1 MLLAILLALFHPAQN
16 TTTIAVNDTSV
27 PYVYHTYVRGRFDS
41 FGYGGQMRF
50 RITNGFVNGTYRP
63 DTGGGL
69 AVVSG
74 GTQGSRI
81 WFDIATLG
89 GLHINGT
96 MEADGTIKGLGSS
109 TSSSKQWVFTATPLP
124 SPAP

>member
-1 MLLAILLALFHPAQN
+1 MLLAILLALFHPAQI
-16 TTTIAVNDTSV
+16 TTIAVNDTSV
-27 PYVYHTYVRGRFDS
+27 PYVYHTYVRGRYDA

-50 RITNGFVNGTYRP
+50 TITNGFVTGTYRP

-69 AVVSG
+69 ATVHG

-124 SPAP
+124 SPSP